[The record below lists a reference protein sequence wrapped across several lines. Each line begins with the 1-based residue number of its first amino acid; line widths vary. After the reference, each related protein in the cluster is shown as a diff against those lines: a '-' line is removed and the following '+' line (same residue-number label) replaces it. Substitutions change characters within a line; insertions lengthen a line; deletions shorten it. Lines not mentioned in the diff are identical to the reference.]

1 MSAIILPASSY
12 EEALPDLRAPYLP
25 SQIRPL
31 IIQAPKNA
39 EWPCKIALYTIGE
52 TLMDRFNLCCGTN
65 WKKPVF
71 TTEIH
76 KEVPKQDDQ
85 GNRYTVHYFKITC
98 SIAVFGSE
106 SSDFGEGESTSEA
119 RAEYDARAQAF
130 KRASRW
136 HGPGQCLYVFGGE
149 DFIMWRGPEEGKLH
163 IPKSGQEPHRKP
175 FFDTAG
181 RQAVRDEYAKWL
193 RTDGE
198 GQFGVP
204 LDHLK
209 VAEAIRER
217 ALHRPLMAVPDLP
230 AAPALSPPAAKRP
243 EREQRGA
250 MAESTGTVGVQSPS
264 GDQQQIET
272 NPGAR
277 AEQEATV
284 DVSEAT
290 EPARQDVRGL
300 PMPDAPA
307 SQEIVEIAESAGFDA
322 TVAHALSNLARAD
335 GQEEKL
341 SERQHKGVVNWL
353 IILSELH
360 LTSDEIVRAVQHV
373 ADKGSGQEQRQA
385 TFSRWLAKKA
395 TGQSGSSS
403 TEPAATQEAAAPPD
417 EDDAAAGDAPIN
429 EDTDALDTARAL
441 NRIHKMM
448 DEHRYTD
455 RTVALLA
462 KLAIGQPPKRRLVW
476 GQVPAGTMTVLA
488 ELLESAA
495 SIGWSA
501 ERLGK
506 EVLAAHSR
514 KGQVTPAGRFS
525 AFAGHLTELAETAR
539 VGEAA

>member
-1 MSAIILPASSY
+1 
-12 EEALPDLRAPYLP
+12 
-25 SQIRPL
+25 
-31 IIQAPKNA
+31 
-39 EWPCKIALYTIGE
+39 
-52 TLMDRFNLCCGTN
+52 
-65 WKKPVF
+65 
-71 TTEIH
+71 
-76 KEVPKQDDQ
+76 
-85 GNRYTVHYFKITC
+85 
-98 SIAVFGSE
+98 
-106 SSDFGEGESTSEA
+106 
-119 RAEYDARAQAF
+119 
-130 KRASRW
+130 
-136 HGPGQCLYVFGGE
+136 
-149 DFIMWRGPEEGKLH
+149 MWRGSEPGKLH
-163 IPKSGQEPHRKP
+163 IPRSGKEPHRKP
-175 FFDTAG
+175 FFDNAG

-230 AAPALSPPAAKRP
+230 AAPVVSAPNAERP
-243 EREQRGA
+243 QREDRRQRVEA
-250 MAESTGTVGVQSPS
+250 NATRTAQFPS
-264 GDQQQIET
+264 GDQQQIEAH
-272 NPGAR
+272 PGER
-277 AEQEATV
+277 VEQEPA
-284 DVSEAT
+284 VSEASQ
-290 EPARQDVRGL
+290 PAPQKGL

-307 SQEIVEIAESAGFDA
+307 AQEVVEIAESAGFDA

-353 IILSELH
+353 VILSELH

-395 TGQSGSSS
+395 TGQNGSSS
-403 TEPAATQEAAAPPD
+403 TEPAATQEAPAPTD
-417 EDDAAAGDAPIN
+417 ENDAAAADAPFT
-429 EDTDALDTARAL
+429 EDTEALDTARAL

-448 DEHRYTD
+448 DEHSYTD
-455 RTVALLA
+455 RSVALLA
-462 KLAIGQPPKRRLVW
+462 KLAIGQPPKRTLVW
-476 GQVPAGTMTVLA
+476 RQVPAGTMTVLA

-501 ERLGK
+501 ERLGN

-525 AFAGHLTELAETAR
+525 AFAGHLTELAETAL
-539 VGEAA
+539 VDEAA